1 VIEVRLGKSAKKL
14 AGWVAQHRKALRASG
29 AKNIKGAKDLWYRKD
44 SQGFVWLPLTYA
56 LAATEQVPG
65 APYPED
71 ISFAVHYPIVAL
83 PEGATAP
90 APDGGALAGGVAGGE
105 PALNA
110 CAANE
115 ESAWSIDGAPVDS
128 CGRITSGR
136 GEVGHV
142 LSTM

>member
-1 VIEVRLGKSAKKL
+1 
-14 AGWVAQHRKALRASG
+14 
-29 AKNIKGAKDLWYRKD
+29 
-44 SQGFVWLPLTYA
+44 
-56 LAATEQVPG
+56 
-65 APYPED
+65 
-71 ISFAVHYPIVAL
+71 VAL

-90 APDGGALAGGVAGGE
+90 APDGGALAGGE